1 MRVRGECYAVYRLL
15 VPPPVTVRWRG
26 FTQTLRVRRVP
37 WPPYGM
43 IEVLIDD
50 RSAWT
55 DHFKCGLHAEHV
67 LANGWEVPAPGPFA
81 TLMDR
86 LVRDGLAE
94 IVAGPHLP
102 LTNLR
107 MTPEQRAIW
116 PCLDAR
122 YTYKGPEDLLA
133 PRNGG

>member
-1 MRVRGECYAVYRLL
+1 MRIRGECFAIYRLL
-15 VPPPVTVRWRG
+15 VSPPVTVQWRG
-26 FTQTLRVRRVP
+26 YTQTLRVRRVP

-50 RSAWT
+50 RSTWT

-67 LANGWEVPAPGPFA
+67 LANGWEVPTPGPLA

-94 IVAGPHLP
+94 VVAGPHLP
-102 LTNLR
+102 FTNG
-107 MTPEQRAIW
+107 PQVANPVRAA
-116 PCLDAR
+116 PQLDAR
-122 YTYKGPEDLLA
+122 YTYRGPEGMRGQLI
-133 PRNGG
+133 